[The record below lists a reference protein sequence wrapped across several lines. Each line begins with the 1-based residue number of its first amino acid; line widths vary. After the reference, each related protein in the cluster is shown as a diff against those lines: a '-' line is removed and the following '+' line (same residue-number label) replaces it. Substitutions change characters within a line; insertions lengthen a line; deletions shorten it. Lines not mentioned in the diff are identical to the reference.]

1 LSGART
7 PAQDASDDVLVQL
20 ISREQRGLRRTLIF
34 GIVVLFLML
43 VMSIGLAFVVRT
55 YSLSVTK
62 NLATLETQAF
72 QTRRDVDT
80 QFNRVSDLEAQM
92 RRMYTEIRGTMRS
105 ETLDM
110 TPEAGIIAAQNYLQR
125 GASTISE
132 QRQIELLAQTGDPLA
147 PETALFRGIA
157 ALQSWERSGNT
168 IPAGDTALPETLQ
181 RAQRAF
187 AEISTDPE
195 LGRLARLGMIS
206 VDFTL
211 ASSPRGG
218 FSKDACEPVIDALT
232 ALEQQTAL
240 GLQPLYWRAQ
250 CERKLGRISESLRDY
265 GRALNMSRYL
275 EATDPR
281 PNDRTE
287 TTLKMNAY
295 HGLGTVLIASLGHTD
310 NGNVAAA
317 QALARDVCEP
327 DKFPTQL
334 EQTRLAFA
342 CLQEAMRIRREDL
355 RQTPNQ
361 ISGSG
366 ENITFIHLRDGE
378 LNKAYQHTVATHR
391 TGLFAWNESLRA
403 LTAER
408 LAEAAGDRQAR
419 RTYRDALA
427 EALGNVRR
435 FEDGQFNLCE
445 LRVLLSDEDYDDL
458 ERIVLSQR
466 PNVPVECPDI

>member
-1 LSGART
+1 MSSART

-20 ISREQRGLRRTLIF
+20 ISREQRGLRRTLMF

-43 VMSIGLAFVVRT
+43 VMSIGLAYVVRT

-72 QTRRDVDT
+72 QTRRDVDA

-105 ETLDM
+105 DTLDI
-110 TPEAGIIAAQNYLQR
+110 TSEAGIFAAQTYLQR

-132 QRQIELLAQTGDPLA
+132 QRQTELLAQTGDPSA
-147 PETALFRGIA
+147 PGTSLFRGIA
-157 ALQSWERSGNT
+157 ALQSWERSGAS
-168 IPAGDTALPETLQ
+168 IAAGAETPPVLLT
-181 RAQRAF
+181 AQRAF
-187 AEISTDPE
+187 GDISTDPE
-195 LGRLARLGMIS
+195 LGRLARLGLIW
-206 VDFTL
+206 VDFIQ

-218 FSKDACEPVIDALT
+218 FSKEACEPVIDALT
-232 ALEQQTAL
+232 ELEQETAL

-265 GRALNMSRYL
+265 GSALKMSDHL
-275 EATDPR
+275 SKTDPR
-281 PNDRTE
+281 PNDRAE
-287 TTLKMNAY
+287 TTLRMNAY

-317 QALARDVCEP
+317 EALAREVCAP
-327 DKFPTQL
+327 DSFLQHP
-334 EQTRLAFA
+334 EQTRLAYA
-342 CLQEAMRIRREDL
+342 CLQQAIRIRREEL

-366 ENITFIHLRDGE
+366 ENITFIHLRDGKLKE
-378 LNKAYQHTVATHR
+378 AYDHTVATHR

-403 LTAER
+403 MIAER
-408 LAEAAGDRQAR
+408 LMDAEETSRGERAS
-419 RTYRDALA
+419 YREALNA
-427 EALGNVRR
+427 ALGNVSR

-445 LRVLLSDEDYDDL
+445 LRVLLSDADYADL

-466 PNVPVECPDI
+466 PNVPVECPGL